1 MDCWNR
7 RSGLLESKAAG
18 FDLLNPPPARSYLPI
33 TLRKTELI
41 LAARF
46 KAQSFE
52 DIRAAFEKKE
62 LPALESGAM
71 CYMMSKQGY
80 LSDRDGAAIPT

>member
-1 MDCWNR
+1 
-7 RSGLLESKAAG
+7 
-18 FDLLNPPPARSYLPI
+18 
-33 TLRKTELI
+33 LI